1 MAKKEATSISYRK
14 VIQIDIEVHKMLKDY
29 CDREGL
35 RMGPAATKMIKESL
49 GKKLLKS
56 VDTGR

>member
-1 MAKKEATSISYRK
+1 MDKK

-35 RMGPAATKMIKESL
+35 RMGPAATKMIKEYL
-49 GKKLLKS
+49 EKKSLKS
-56 VDTGR
+56 VDTDR